1 MHSLMLRCCRLIGSA
16 NFLTRLAQSTPVAVS
31 NSNYNKRL
39 LTYASGVAMTTDRY
53 GGVMLDLSAV
63 NEGTDEDLVME
74 HIRDAVSNSLTVAPA
89 AWVRVPLHL
98 SSLTTHLA
106 VDGFR
111 YHHAEGYYATLV
123 KWLRPGRPSKVPRF
137 GTHQL
142 GVAGLLID
150 GRFVAGAQTK
160 KPHQS
165 PWKLPGGVADL
176 GEEIGDAAVRE
187 VAEETGIAA
196 RFESVLAFRHHHWH
210 PMAFNRSD
218 FYVLCRLSL
227 DGQRRGELKPCPDEI
242 SKVDWLTVSQLD
254 ALPTEEVAP
263 ILRASLP
270 LIRLGLRNGF
280 KTVDMQRFAL
290 HSLYTAK
297 RVSLYHRP
305 LLGEVE

>member
-1 MHSLMLRCCRLIGSA
+1 ALNQSKGLGKMHSLMLRCCRLIGSA

-150 GRFVAGAQTK
+150 GDSLLCVREHRLPPKQGAQTK
-160 KPHQS
+160 KPHSRHGNYQAVS
-165 PWKLPGGVADL
+165 P
-176 GEEIGDAAVRE
+176 I
-187 VAEETGIAA
+187 
-196 RFESVLAFRHHHWH
+196 
-210 PMAFNRSD
+210 
-218 FYVLCRLSL
+218 
-227 DGQRRGELKPCPDEI
+227 
-242 SKVDWLTVSQLD
+242 
-254 ALPTEEVAP
+254 
-263 ILRASLP
+263 
-270 LIRLGLRNGF
+270 
-280 KTVDMQRFAL
+280 
-290 HSLYTAK
+290 
-297 RVSLYHRP
+297 
-305 LLGEVE
+305 